1 MENNPTEIQNILSDT
16 NFQKKLARIAV
27 QKNLS
32 QAQANLEAETYLQ
45 ELFAE
50 HETTTNIGFIEAFQ
64 YMIGQGYDKAIDTN
78 PQELKALAKL
88 MRQYPIA
95 FVLTHKSYID
105 LLVLSLVLARHGLPI
120 PFVFAGINL
129 DLFVVG
135 KLARKNGTIFI
146 RRSFKDNPVYKASL
160 RHFITYLLNKQSN
173 FMWAIEGTRS
183 RTGKLVWPQMGIL
196 KYIMEADQ
204 DVQNKVKYVPVS
216 IVYDL
221 IPDVDD
227 MTEEGR
233 GKKKNPENLK
243 WLINYWRKMG
253 KGDLGKISLRI
264 GEAVD
269 IVATAADYKSVTSF
283 VPIAN
288 RDEQTADNIL
298 DDSSVSRL
306 AFDLVNKINDI
317 TPITTVSL
325 VCMALL
331 SKFALTKRG
340 VESNVAGLMQL
351 IERHKLD
358 ALVDRGTAIGESVQM
373 ALNLLAKADIIHQQ
387 GESLHTKYTIN
398 RERYLQATYYANMSV
413 HHLYHRAFIELAL
426 LQVADSTPDNRS
438 LVFWTEIMALRDYF
452 KFEFF
457 YSAKE
462 KFTDEIEAEL
472 NFMLPDWQA
481 VLFEQNTDVIE
492 ILKNQRILVA
502 PVILNNYTEAY
513 KVVGH
518 GLQIWDSTVAFE
530 EKKFTDY
537 CLFLGE
543 EMHWL
548 GQIKRIEAVSKPFLQ
563 NGIRLVSNLKL
574 VPDATD
580 LKKEIIANFN
590 SQTDD
595 IALRTNRL
603 QGFTLDK
610 HSQIELNIVPVER
623 EIVPGSKTEGITQE
637 ILSGERGA
645 HIGAFFDL
653 DRTLISGFSAKDFV
667 KTRLMSGKFTSKEL
681 VGQFGGVMSYAT
693 GGGNFASM
701 AATSAKGVAGVSE
714 QVFIEVGEEVYQKTL
729 AEAIFPESRALVAAH
744 LSMGHTVAIVSAATP
759 YQVEPVARDLGVD
772 IVKCT
777 RMEVEDGVFTGRI
790 IEPACWGE
798 GKAHAG
804 RELAKE
810 YGLDMFKSYFY
821 TDSAEDLPLL
831 EIVGN
836 PRPINP
842 DTKLSALAFQNDWPV
857 LRFTED
863 NTSRLENLVR
873 TGMASGIFVPAMLKG
888 VLSGVQKMSLTEGIE
903 SMVTSLGD
911 LGTAVA
917 GIKLAVKGEQYL
929 WSDRPA
935 VFIFNHQ
942 SNADALIVVK
952 LLRKGIRGI
961 AKKELQKMP
970 IIGQIMQAAGVI
982 FLDRA
987 ADKEKSIEAMRPAIE
1002 SLKNG
1007 TSVVIFPEG
1016 TRSYDYTL
1024 GKFKKGAFHIAM
1036 GAGVPV
1042 IPIILKN
1049 AHDVMPRG
1057 KNVFNPT
1064 LVEVIVLPPI
1074 HTHDW
1079 NKTNM
1084 DAKINEVRNLFLKEL
1099 GQEDVTLTV

>member
-1 MENNPTEIQNILSDT
+1 METNPTEIQNMLNDAA
-16 NFQKKLARIAV
+16 FQKKLARIAV

-32 QAQANLEAETYLQ
+32 QAQINLEAESYLR
-45 ELFAE
+45 ELFTE
-50 HETTTNIGFIEAFQ
+50 HDTTTNIGFIEAFQ
-64 YMIGQGYDKAIDTN
+64 YMIGQGYDKAVDTN

-88 MRQYPIA
+88 MRQYPVA

-120 PFVFAGINL
+120 PFLFAGINL
-129 DLFVVG
+129 DLFLVG

-146 RRSFKDNPVYKASL
+146 RRSFKDNLVYKACL
-160 RHFITYLLNKQSN
+160 RHFIAYLLNKQSN

-196 KYIMEADQ
+196 KYLMEANQ
-204 DVQNKVKYVPVS
+204 DVQNQVKYVPVS

-243 WLINYWRKMG
+243 WLLNYWRKMG

-264 GEAVD
+264 GETVD
-269 IVATAADYKSVTSF
+269 MVGTDLKPTSTSSQ
-283 VPIAN
+283 ILN
-288 RDEQTADNIL
+288 LSEHSGDLDNIL
-298 DDSSVSRL
+298 DDGVVSRL
-306 AFDLVNKINDI
+306 AFDLVNKINEV

-340 VESNVAGLMQL
+340 VESNVSALMQL

-358 ALVDRGTAIGESVQM
+358 ALVDRGTAIGESVQA
-373 ALNLLAKADIIHQQ
+373 ALNLLIKSGLLLQQ

-398 RERYLQATYYANMSV
+398 RDKYLQATYYANMSV

-426 LQVADSTPDNRS
+426 LKSMGEPLGNRQT
-438 LVFWTEIMALRDYF
+438 VFWTEIMALRDFF

-472 NFMLPDWQA
+472 NFMIADWQS
-481 VLFEQNTDVIE
+481 VLFEQSSDIAL

-502 PVILNNYTEAY
+502 PVILNNYIEAY
-513 KVVGH
+513 KVVGY
-518 GLQIWDSTVAFE
+518 GLQIWDSAVEFE

-563 NGIRLVSNLKL
+563 NGIRLVANLKL
-574 VPDATD
+574 IPSSTD
-580 LKKEIIANFN
+580 SKKEIIVQFN
-590 SQTDD
+590 KQTDD
-595 IALRTNRL
+595 IAVRTNHL
-603 QGFTLDK
+603 QAFALEK
-610 HSQIELNIVPVER
+610 HSQVELNTVPVER

-637 ILSGERGA
+637 ILTGERGA

-681 VGQFGGVMSYAT
+681 IGQFAGVMSYAT

-701 AATSAKGVAGVSE
+701 AATSAKGVQGVKE
-714 QVFIEVGEEVYQKTL
+714 EVFIEVGEEVYQKTL

-804 RELAKE
+804 RELARE
-810 YGLDMFKSYFY
+810 HSLDMFKSYFY

-873 TGMASGIFVPAMLKG
+873 TGLASGIFVPAILKG
-888 VLSGVQKMSLTEGIE
+888 VLSGVQKMSFTEGVE

-911 LGTAVA
+911 LGTAIA
-917 GIKLAVKGEQYL
+917 GIKLAIKGEQYL

-952 LLRKGIRGI
+952 LLRKGIRGV
-961 AKKELQKMP
+961 AKKELQNMP
-970 IIGQIMQAAGVI
+970 IIGQIMQASGVI

-987 ADKEKSIEAMRPAIE
+987 ADKEKSIEAMKPAIE
-1002 SLKNG
+1002 SLKAG

-1074 HTHDW
+1074 HTHNW
-1079 NKTNM
+1079 NKANL
-1084 DAKINEVRNLFLKEL
+1084 DSKISEVRNLFLKEL
-1099 GQEDVTLTV
+1099 GQEEVALN